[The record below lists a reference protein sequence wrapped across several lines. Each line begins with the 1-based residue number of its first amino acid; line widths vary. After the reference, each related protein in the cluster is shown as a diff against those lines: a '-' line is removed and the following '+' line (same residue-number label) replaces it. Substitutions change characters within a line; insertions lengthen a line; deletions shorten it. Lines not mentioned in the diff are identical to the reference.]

1 METQIRELLDT
12 IRHPETEQGIVSSGF
27 LEEVKASPERIVA
40 VLRFTKARDP
50 FAAKIR
56 QLAEKRLREAFPS
69 ATVTVLVKEG
79 APRKA
84 EATERKTST
93 GGIGCILAVASG
105 KGGVGKSTV
114 TANLAVA
121 LNNLGYRVG
130 ILDADVYGPSQPKM
144 FGLEGY
150 VPEAEQEEGTDYLLP
165 AEARGIRIMSIGF
178 FIKPSDALLWRGA
191 MTTNALRQMIHQ
203 TRWGELDF
211 LLIDLPPGTGD
222 VHLSILSELRLNG
235 AVIVSTPQQ
244 VAVADVLRG
253 IEMFRH
259 SQVGV
264 PVAGIIENMA
274 WFTPAELPEN
284 RYYLFGKGGCTGA
297 GRTVRRG
304 LPGRN
309 SHRSIH
315 HGGRGRR
322 DAGQH
327 HRCTGRRN
335 LPYDRPE
342 NCGKRDENMFVTRTK
357 ADENFFK
364 IRRPE
369 IWNDSLC
376 SGIKFSVCRPKKVID
391 FYCGA
396 TR

>member
-1 METQIRELLDT
+1 M
-12 IRHPETEQGIVSSGF
+12 
-27 LEEVKASPERIVA
+27 
-40 VLRFTKARDP
+40 
-50 FAAKIR
+50 
-56 QLAEKRLREAFPS
+56 
-69 ATVTVLVKEG
+69 
-79 APRKA
+79 
-84 EATERKTST
+84 
-93 GGIGCILAVASG
+93 ASG

-150 VPEAEQEEGTDYLLP
+150 VPEAEQEEGADYLLP

-191 MTTNALRQMIHQ
+191 MATNALRQMIHQ

-284 RYYLFGKGGCTGA
+284 RYYLFGKGCTGA
-297 GRTVRRG
+297 GRTMRRG
-304 LPGRN
+304 FPGRN
-309 SHRSIH
+309 PHRPIH
-315 HGGRGRR
+315 HGGG
-322 DAGQH
+322 DAGTPGSTIDA
-327 HRCTGRRN
+327 RVEETYRTIARKIV
-335 LPYDRPE
+335 E
-342 NCGKRDENMFVTRTK
+342 NVMKT
-357 ADENFFK
+357 
-364 IRRPE
+364 
-369 IWNDSLC
+369 C
-376 SGIKFSVCRPKKVID
+376 S
-391 FYCGA
+391 
-396 TR
+396 

>member
-1 METQIRELLDT
+1 METQIRELLDA

-56 QLAEKRLREAFPS
+56 QQAEKRLREAYPS
-69 ATVTVLVKEG
+69 ATVTV
-79 APRKA
+79 
-84 EATERKTST
+84 RKTST

-191 MTTNALRQMIHQ
+191 MATNALRQMIHQ

-264 PVAGIIENMA
+264 TVAGIIENMA

-284 RYYLFGKGGCTGA
+284 RYYLFGKGGARALAERCGVDFLGEIPIVQSIMEGGEA
-297 GRTVRRG
+297 GTPGSTIDARVEETYRTIARKIV
-304 LPGRN
+304 
-309 SHRSIH
+309 
-315 HGGRGRR
+315 
-322 DAGQH
+322 
-327 HRCTGRRN
+327 
-335 LPYDRPE
+335 E
-342 NCGKRDENMFVTRTK
+342 NVMKT
-357 ADENFFK
+357 
-364 IRRPE
+364 
-369 IWNDSLC
+369 C
-376 SGIKFSVCRPKKVID
+376 S
-391 FYCGA
+391 
-396 TR
+396 